1 MYRLVKTKK
10 MGDDD
15 TTPPGDL
22 LPSGALFI
30 VPGRF
35 SNSEKKLIPIST
47 FGSPSS
53 RLLKGPPKGPVS
65 YGPTAKAEK

>member
-1 MYRLVKTKK
+1 MNSDHPNNVKISENEE

-35 SNSEKKLIPIST
+35 SNSEKS
-47 FGSPSS
+47 
-53 RLLKGPPKGPVS
+53 
-65 YGPTAKAEK
+65 

>member
-1 MYRLVKTKK
+1 MKISENEE

-15 TTPPGDL
+15 ATPPGDL

-35 SNSEKKLIPIST
+35 SNSEKKLIPIIST
-47 FGSPSS
+47 FGSPSL